1 MPSPSANRR
10 PTLSLSNAVAPKGVP
25 AAVVRLKLVVVP
37 AVVEKPATAA
47 SLGHCG
53 AVQRPTRREVREA
66 NELMKADRLA
76 RAPAVDADAMFVLD
90 TGDSI
95 DTRALDEA
103 LVPAL
108 TDNELVRLR
117 THLNITLA
125 KIVGRHIRLTAAGKL
140 TKEAGRYNRARQH
153 INRRVRN
160 IEKVLVERGHVSF
173 ARD

>member
-1 MPSPSANRR
+1 MPSPAAARR
-10 PTLSLSNAVAPKGVP
+10 PTLSLPNAVAPKGVP
-25 AAVVRLKLVVVP
+25 AAVVRLKSPNVIAFKKP
-37 AVVEKPATAA
+37 AVAA

-53 AVQRPTRREVREA
+53 AVQKPTRREVREA

-76 RAPAVDADAMFVLD
+76 RAPAVDADAMFKLD

-117 THLNITLA
+117 THLNIVLA
-125 KIVGRHIRLTAAGKL
+125 KIVGRHIRLTAAEKL

-153 INRRVRN
+153 INRRIRN
-160 IEKVLVERGHVSF
+160 IERVLVERGHVSF